1 MLRDR
6 DSPVTKEGIV
16 MRVYGYDHPL
26 DKYICDV
33 EYASEA
39 IYKSDVPKALR
50 DGGGQRYYKFY
61 EDEGLRFVLSKYP
74 QYTFY
79 VPQLK
84 KRVVAVGE
92 DQVAEVRRPQE
103 GLARLLNK
111 GDSMARASLE
121 VLEEVLSASRLRID
135 DFGVF
140 GSLLHDFYRAELS
153 DLDFVVYGIGELAE
167 LRRALSELYQ
177 SGSLAN
183 EFDVVDESRFA
194 KWRFKKYTAKEY
206 VWHQRRKMIYGVL
219 NSKSLKRTVKFEFE
233 PVLKWDE
240 IVNEYEDIVD
250 IETLGFV
257 EALVRVVDDRYAPFM
272 PSKYG
277 VELVEVKSKPPIK
290 VEPTR
295 VVSYVE
301 EFRMQLFKDEVGFVA
316 GWLEEVYTRS
326 SSFQQI
332 VLTRREGYYEQALK
346 LVKLT

>member
-6 DSPVTKEGIV
+6 DSPVTRECII

-39 IYKSDVPKALR
+39 IYRSYVPKALR
-50 DGGGQRYYKFY
+50 DGGGERYYKFY

-74 QYTFY
+74 QYTLY

-84 KRVVAVGE
+84 KRVVAVSE
-92 DQVAEVRRPQE
+92 EQVAEVRRPQE
-103 GLARLLNK
+103 GLTKLLDK

-121 VLEEVLSASRLRID
+121 VLERVLSASKLKIS

-140 GSLLHDFYRAELS
+140 GSLLHGFYRAELS

-167 LRRALSELYQ
+167 LRSVLSELYE
-177 SGSLAN
+177 SGSLTN
-183 EFDVVDESRFA
+183 EFDAVDESRFA
-194 KWRFKKYTAKEY
+194 RWRFEKYTAKEY
-206 VWHQRRKMIYGVL
+206 AWHQKRKAIYGLL

-240 IVNEYEDIVD
+240 IVNEYERIVD

-257 EALVRVVDDRYAPFM
+257 EALVRIVDDRYAPFM

-277 VELVEVKSKPPIK
+277 IELVEVTSRPPIK
-290 VEPTR
+290 VEPAR
-295 VVSYVE
+295 IVSYVE

-316 GWLEEVYTRS
+316 GWLEEVHTKN

-332 VLTRREGYYEQALK
+332 VLTRRERYYEQALK
-346 LVKLT
+346 LARLK